1 MSLQFT
7 LKFRMNEN
15 IPGRNSQEDSILF
28 EERFSRCC
36 PLLHFLA
43 FRILGSDEEVEDAV
57 QSCRITASRNP
68 PRFQYEGAFRGWLVR
83 VLMDEALAVLRQRKA
98 AIPLSV
104 DSQNRKVVLDTCLGG
119 KRRGRLPE
127 AGEDRARHRV
137 TPADA
142 FS

>member
-7 LKFRMNEN
+7 LKVRMNEN
-15 IPGRNSQEDSILF
+15 IPGRNLQEDSILF

-43 FRILGSDEEVEDAV
+43 FRILGSAEEVEDVV

-68 PRFQYEGAFRGWLVR
+68 PRFQYEGAFRRWLVR

-98 AIPLSV
+98 ALPLSV
-104 DSQNRKVVLDTCLGG
+104 
-119 KRRGRLPE
+119 E
-127 AGEDRARHRV
+127 FARIER
-137 TPADA
+137 
-142 FS
+142 

>member
-1 MSLQFT
+1 MSLRFT
-7 LKFRMNEN
+7 SKVRMNEN
-15 IPGRNSQEDSILF
+15 IPGRNLQEDSILF

-43 FRILGSDEEVEDAV
+43 FRILGSDEEVEEAV
-57 QSCRITASRNP
+57 QSCSITASRNP
-68 PRFQYEGAFRGWLVR
+68 PRFQYEGAFRGCR
-83 VLMDEALAVLRQRKA
+83 RM
-98 AIPLSV
+98 
-104 DSQNRKVVLDTCLGG
+104 SQNRKVVLNTCPGD
-119 KRRGRLPE
+119 KRRGRLRQ

>member
-15 IPGRNSQEDSILF
+15 IPGRNLQEDSILF

-43 FRILGSDEEVEDAV
+43 FRILGSDEEAEEAV

-83 VLMDEALAVLRQRKA
+83 VLMDEALAALRQRKA
-98 AIPLSV
+98 ALPLSV
-104 DSQNRKVVLDTCLGG
+104 
-119 KRRGRLPE
+119 E
-127 AGEDRARHRV
+127 WARIER
-137 TPADA
+137 
-142 FS
+142 

>member
-43 FRILGSDEEVEDAV
+43 FRILGSDEEAEEAV

-104 DSQNRKVVLDTCLGG
+104 DSQNRKVVLDTCLGINGERAYPKQG
-119 KRRGRLPE
+119 KIV
-127 AGEDRARHRV
+127 ARHRV